1 MNQLK
6 SYLNQ
11 FEANLQELDIEY
23 VEGIYD
29 ICEMELDRRAKLE
42 KEPIVDDFDYS
53 DELRELQS

>member
-42 KEPIVDDFDYS
+42 EEPIVDDYDYS